1 MKNKI
6 SYIIPCYF
14 NEGNIPV
21 TTKKLIDIEKDFDD
35 QFNFEYVFVD
45 DGSED
50 NTLNEL
56 IKFRDKHLDKVKIVK
71 LTGNF
76 GTFNAILAG
85 MNHTTGDCSVILSAD
100 LQDPPELIPKMV
112 KHWLGGIKL
121 VIANRDS
128 REDSFIQKIISNLF
142 HNLIRKF
149 AIKNIPKGGFDLI
162 LFDKK
167 ISQQIIKMN
176 QKNTHLIYL
185 ISTLK
190 YDYVSIPY
198 TRKKREIGKS
208 KWTFSKKIKLFIDTF
223 VSFSF
228 LPLRLISI
236 GGIILGGGAITY
248 AVFIIV
254 NKIQGNIQMSGW
266 SATMVTLL
274 MVSSFQMIATGILGE
289 YLWRTLDASRNRP
302 NYIIDKIY

>member
-21 TTKKLIDIEKDFDD
+21 TTKKLINIEKDFDD

>member
-14 NEGNIPV
+14 NEGNIPL
-21 TTKKLIDIEKDFDD
+21 TTKKLIQIEKDFED

-56 IKFRDKHLDKVKIVK
+56 LKFKDKFLDKVKIVK

-85 MNHTTGDCSVILSAD
+85 MNYATGDCSVILSAD
-100 LQDPPELIPKMV
+100 LQDPPELIPKMA
-112 KHWLGGIKL
+112 KHWLRGIKL
-121 VIANRDS
+121 VIANRES
-128 REDSFIQKIISNLF
+128 REDSFIQKTISNLF

-149 AIKNIPKGGFDLI
+149 AIKNIPQGGFDLI

-223 VSFSF
+223 VSFTY
-228 LPLRLISI
+228 LPLRIISI
-236 GGIILGGGAITY
+236 GGIFLGLISISY
-248 AVFIIV
+248 AALIVF
-254 NKIQGNIQMSGW
+254 NKMNGNIEISGW

-274 MVSSFQMIATGILGE
+274 IVSSFQMISIGVIGE

-302 NYIIDKIY
+302 NYIVDKIY